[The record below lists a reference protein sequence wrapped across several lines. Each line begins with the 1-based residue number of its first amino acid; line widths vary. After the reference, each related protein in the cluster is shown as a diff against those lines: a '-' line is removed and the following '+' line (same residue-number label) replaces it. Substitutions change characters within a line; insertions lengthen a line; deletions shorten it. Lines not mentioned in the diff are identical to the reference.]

1 VNLFWFWGIHL
12 KVCQVRKGQVE
23 EEGDGEEE
31 DAEAAAD
38 GVDEAEVPSQVL
50 QAQVASAFYKLKVV
64 SLHVASLQVANY
76 KWKFTSVK
84 LQVASL
90 HVANHKSRVT
100 SHKSQVTSHKFQ
112 ITSVLR
118 LSSKNKEEGPTHFVL
133 VIVFVINRIS
143 Q

>member
-1 VNLFWFWGIHL
+1 MSKKYLEKNFVVDLFWFGGIHL
-12 KVCQVRKGQVE
+12 KVCKVWQGEVE

-100 SHKSQVTSHKFQ
+100 SHKSQVTSFKLQVSFAYLLK
-112 ITSVLR
+112 IKRKAL
-118 LSSKNKEEGPTHFVL
+118 LILFW
-133 VIVFVINRIS
+133 
-143 Q
+143 